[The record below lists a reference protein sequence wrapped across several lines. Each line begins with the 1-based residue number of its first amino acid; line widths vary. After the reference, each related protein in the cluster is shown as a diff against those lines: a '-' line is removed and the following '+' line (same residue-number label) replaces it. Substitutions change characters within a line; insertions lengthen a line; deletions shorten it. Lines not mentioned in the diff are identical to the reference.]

1 MKSKKGHIPLI
12 FIKLDGSVRHD
23 SRSHTDIKCML
34 CPSVMN
40 SLLVEHKAVIGKING
55 KARQTPRATDNLST
69 GGQMQSTLPK
79 SFGAGR

>member
-1 MKSKKGHIPLI
+1 MHAVPFS
-12 FIKLDGSVRHD
+12 
-23 SRSHTDIKCML
+23 
-34 CPSVMN
+34 N
-40 SLLVEHKAVIGKING
+40 EQAEHKAVIGKING